1 MKYFQAR
8 LPLLNGQL
16 EFESVNEAENNKN
29 VLPHSGTTALFAPH
43 NRLVHCEADIFY
55 IRKLGERYI
64 ATNINSIATHKPLI
78 RLIFCQNITIMG
90 TYYF

>member
-43 NRLVHCEADIFY
+43 NRYLLQPESRGKIYCYKYQPYCH
-55 IRKLGERYI
+55 
-64 ATNINSIATHKPLI
+64 S
-78 RLIFCQNITIMG
+78 
-90 TYYF
+90 